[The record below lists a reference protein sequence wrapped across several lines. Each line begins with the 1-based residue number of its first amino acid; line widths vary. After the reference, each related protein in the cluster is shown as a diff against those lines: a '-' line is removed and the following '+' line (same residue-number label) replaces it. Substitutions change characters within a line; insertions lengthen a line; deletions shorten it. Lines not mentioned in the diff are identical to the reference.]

1 LTRPTSLEMF
11 INPLRTTYLKLRLVV
26 VIAVID
32 TYPNVN

>member
-1 LTRPTSLEMF
+1 L